1 MHFAIIKKNAPHTCY
16 QEINKI
22 KGKNSKDWDKK
33 KRKKRDCQ
41 GRYEWVSDIYVAHS
55 CVPVLKRSKES
66 HLKLISGCIQNFIL
80 QQERN
85 QNHSWIKSPL
95 WKRQQ
100 MFLYI
105 RCTFINFLRRAK
117 FEESNIF
124 KIKTVKK
131 SFQRYAAHGLNLGI
145 PAR

>member
-55 CVPVLKRSKES
+55 CVTVLKRSKES
-66 HLKLISGCIQNFIL
+66 ISTEVDQWMY
-80 QQERN
+80 
-85 QNHSWIKSPL
+85 S
-95 WKRQQ
+95 
-100 MFLYI
+100 
-105 RCTFINFLRRAK
+105 K
-117 FEESNIF
+117 FYPA
-124 KIKTVKK
+124 TGKK
-131 SFQRYAAHGLNLGI
+131 SESLMDKYLLCEKGSKCFFT
-145 PAR
+145 

>member
-1 MHFAIIKKNAPHTCY
+1 
-16 QEINKI
+16 
-22 KGKNSKDWDKK
+22 
-33 KRKKRDCQ
+33 
-41 GRYEWVSDIYVAHS
+41 
-55 CVPVLKRSKES
+55 
-66 HLKLISGCIQNFIL
+66 
-80 QQERN
+80 
-85 QNHSWIKSPL
+85 
-95 WKRQQ
+95 
-100 MFLYI
+100 MFRYI